1 MSVAAI
7 RSEPGWGPGNASPTL
22 AGPVR
27 ASRLLATS
35 WGARGLVPTGAHGA
49 FFRDRFYF
57 YSGGL
62 GDGVQE
68 EEGRGGGEEEEEEGR
83 QRGGGPAGLQGG
95 AQPVSNW
102 ASWSTRRESS
112 APESS
117 LLTGERACTPPPCF
131 LQKRYSLPSSGSL

>member
-7 RSEPGWGPGNASPTL
+7 RSEPGWGPGTASPTL

-27 ASRLLATS
+27 ASRLLAAS
-35 WGARGLVPTGAHGA
+35 WGARGLVPMGAQDA

-68 EEGRGGGEEEEEEGR
+68 AEGGGGGEEEEEEGR
-83 QRGGGPAGLQGG
+83 RGGGPGGLQGG
-95 AQPVSNW
+95 AAGRGAAWV
-102 ASWSTRRESS
+102 
-112 APESS
+112 
-117 LLTGERACTPPPCF
+117 
-131 LQKRYSLPSSGSL
+131 